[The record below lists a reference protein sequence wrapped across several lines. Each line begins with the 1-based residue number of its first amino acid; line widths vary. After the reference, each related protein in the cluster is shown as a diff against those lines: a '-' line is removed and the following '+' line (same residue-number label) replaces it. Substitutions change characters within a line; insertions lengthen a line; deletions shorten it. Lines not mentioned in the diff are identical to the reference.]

1 MQTRRASPGRL
12 VPSINDCVAT
22 RFTDRP
28 VSAATHDLV
37 QGCLGPITRGIRE
50 LVATLC
56 WKARRR
62 APSALTRLRMPG
74 SIDASTRASPNA
86 WLFPPSFLRRRLVGF
101 GPDPTKVTV
110 HSLASPRSFLRR
122 RLLGFVPDPTN
133 GTVHSLAPPRSFLR
147 RRLVG
152 LGQSRDQTSTPLA
165 GERQCVRVGAC
176 GRRARPSELLGG
188 LLRPLEEH
196 RPPRAQSTS
205 APPGPLAL

>member
-1 MQTRRASPGRL
+1 
-12 VPSINDCVAT
+12 
-22 RFTDRP
+22 
-28 VSAATHDLV
+28 
-37 QGCLGPITRGIRE
+37 
-50 LVATLC
+50 
-56 WKARRR
+56 
-62 APSALTRLRMPG
+62 MPG

-110 HSLASPRSFLRR
+110 HSLASRRSFLRR

-205 APPGPLAL
+205 ALQVLSPSKVAGEVKPWVARGTHHTRPARTVAQATPPAPTRTERAVTRVVLIACTSPAHHPTSQGVRG

>member
-1 MQTRRASPGRL
+1 M
-12 VPSINDCVAT
+12 
-22 RFTDRP
+22 
-28 VSAATHDLV
+28 SAATHDLV

-165 GERQCVRVGAC
+165 GERQVCVWEPVGRETERLKNC
-176 GRRARPSELLGG
+176 VPLTARETTATTTICHIYVTV
-188 LLRPLEEH
+188 PLNGTVSH
-196 RPPRAQSTS
+196 W
-205 APPGPLAL
+205 